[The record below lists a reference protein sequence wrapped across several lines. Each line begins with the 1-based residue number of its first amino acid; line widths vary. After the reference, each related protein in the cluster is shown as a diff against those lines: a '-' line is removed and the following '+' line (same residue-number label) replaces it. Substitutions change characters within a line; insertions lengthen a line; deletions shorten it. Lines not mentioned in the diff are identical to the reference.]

1 MRKVGFG
8 LLVLII
14 ALAIPMINC
23 NESSEPPPATPQTD
37 DTPIA
42 PPPVTPTPPPA
53 DTPIAPPETP
63 VP

>member
-1 MRKVGFG
+1 MRKLGFG

-14 ALAIPMINC
+14 ALAIPVISC
-23 NESSEPPPATPQTD
+23 DDDSSEPSPVRPQTD

-42 PPPVTPTPPPA
+42 PPPAPPTI
-53 DTPIAPPETP
+53 TPIAPPPTP